1 MTETTVE
8 QTKPTRQQSAP
19 RLTWLRGGVALVTL
33 VALGILLWIPARPN
47 AALAFWFTLLKFVI
61 LAQSMNIIAGYT
73 GYIDFGHVA
82 WFGLGTYGAGIM
94 LWRFHLDSLAPLSP
108 LVAGV
113 AVALIAAVVGL
124 PVLRLR
130 GAYFAIAMLSFNESM
145 RVIMLN
151 VPRSIAGG
159 VYGIPYPKI
168 HNPTAAYYGIIV
180 LAVLVTAGTYF
191 LATSRFGIALK
202 AIREDEDAAS
212 VMGINNTRYKVAAF
226 ALSAFFAGAVGGL
239 DFWFS
244 AYTSPEL
251 VFFTPITVEMLA
263 MMMLGGSGTVLGP
276 VIGATVLYVLRD
288 QLWYNYPFIYLF
300 IFGAILAG
308 VVLLMPRGLLG
319 LVEDRVPALRARIK

>member
-1 MTETTVE
+1 MVETTADSAQAAE
-8 QTKPTRQQSAP
+8 QRD
-19 RLTWLRGGVALVTL
+19 RGYLTVLRGAILL
-33 VALGILLWIPARPN
+33 VALAAVALLMWMPAREN
-47 AALAFWFTLLKFVI
+47 VGLAFWFTLLKFVV

-73 GYIDFGHVA
+73 GYVDFGHVA
-82 WFGLGTYGAGIM
+82 WFGLGTYAAGIM
-94 LWRFHLDSLAPLSP
+94 LWRFHLDSLAPASP

-113 AVALIAAVVGL
+113 AVAIVAAVVGL

-168 HNPTAAYYGIIV
+168 HNPTAAYYGMV
-180 LAVLVTAGTYF
+180 VLVVAITAATYF

-202 AIREDEDAAS
+202 SIREDEGAAS
-212 VMGINNTRYKVAAF
+212 VMGIDTTRYKLVAF

-239 DFWFS
+239 DFWFT

-251 VFFTPITVEMLA
+251 VFLTPITVEMLA

-276 VIGATVLYVLRD
+276 IVGATALYVLRD
-288 QLWYNYPFIYLF
+288 QLWFKYPFLYLF
-300 IFGAILAG
+300 IFGGILVL
-308 VVLLMPRGLLG
+308 VVLLVPRGLMG
-319 LVEDRVPALRARIK
+319 FIEDRIPALRAKIK